1 MPLVSSCT
9 TKPLQGTVWFTA
21 TGVTHRSPTGD
32 SVSSSRVRYLTIGLR
47 GVGSS
52 EKSGHSVSLKTAVR
66 SALTTGSRLEIVSGF
81 RSEEHTSE
89 LQSRRDLV
97 CRLLLEKKK

>member
-1 MPLVSSCT
+1 M
-9 TKPLQGTVWFTA
+9 
-21 TGVTHRSPTGD
+21 
-32 SVSSSRVRYLTIGLR
+32 RYLTIGLR

-81 RSEEHTSE
+81 GASHSASVSVRNASPAM
-89 LQSRRDLV
+89 
-97 CRLLLEKKK
+97 